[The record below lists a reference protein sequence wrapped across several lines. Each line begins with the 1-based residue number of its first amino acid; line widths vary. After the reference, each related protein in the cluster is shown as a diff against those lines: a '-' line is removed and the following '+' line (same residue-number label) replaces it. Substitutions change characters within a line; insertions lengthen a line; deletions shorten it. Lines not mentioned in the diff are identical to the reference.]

1 MRITKRV
8 VGILICIALSM
19 ACLAPNQGLNIWY
32 VDTLTK
38 VFPTDLPKSGSAG
51 ANAAE
56 LWGARNQHVSL
67 QFALRST
74 KPVASIVAECES
86 LKGLS
91 GATISDVKVNPV
103 SYVVVATN
111 SEDTPQE
118 ELVGEAPGWYP
129 DVLSDFPMVLKAN
142 KTGSIWITVHIPADA
157 TPGLYQGTLAVR
169 SGQQLL
175 AKAPIRLNIVGAQ
188 IPLEQTLKVT
198 NWFTLGDRQCRQFF
212 NAPQFSPEWWTL
224 IENVAQVMGDH
235 RQNVIITPL
244 EELTRAY
251 VAGGQIRYDFA
262 NFDRWVETFRS
273 KGGFKFI
280 EGSHLLDRAGGYN
293 EPLQVSTYQIEKGK
307 VQNVA
312 LPPDDGRVEPALVS
326 FLSALNKH
334 LEEKQWKSIY
344 LQHVLDEPHGSEPRQ
359 YARFA
364 GLIRRCL
371 PGVPTV
377 DAIDADNVAPE
388 VAQNS
393 DIWVPL
399 LGRFDNKVDMIQQ
412 RIQTGHEVWFYT
424 CLFPR
429 GRYMNRLI
437 DFPLIKMRLLH
448 WLNFQQN
455 LTGFLH
461 WGGNYWT
468 PQPMKNTQPVINMNE
483 EYLPPGDAFIV
494 YPDKAR
500 RSLFS
505 SIRLETMR
513 EGIEDYELLRS
524 LSKRN
529 PQEAQQI
536 VKQAITSFTDYVR
549 DVPTFRK
556 IQISLLEAAAR

>member
-1 MRITKRV
+1 M
-8 VGILICIALSM
+8 
-19 ACLAPNQGLNIWY
+19 
-32 VDTLTK
+32 
-38 VFPTDLPKSGSAG
+38 
-51 ANAAE
+51 
-56 LWGARNQHVSL
+56 
-67 QFALRST
+67 
-74 KPVASIVAECES
+74 
-86 LKGLS
+86 
-91 GATISDVKVNPV
+91 
-103 SYVVVATN
+103 
-111 SEDTPQE
+111 
-118 ELVGEAPGWYP
+118 
-129 DVLSDFPMVLKAN
+129 
-142 KTGSIWITVHIPADA
+142 
-157 TPGLYQGTLAVR
+157 
-169 SGQQLL
+169 
-175 AKAPIRLNIVGAQ
+175 
-188 IPLEQTLKVT
+188 
-198 NWFTLGDRQCRQFF
+198 
-212 NAPQFSPEWWTL
+212 
-224 IENVAQVMGDH
+224 
-235 RQNVIITPL
+235 
-244 EELTRAY
+244 
-251 VAGGQIRYDFA
+251 
-262 NFDRWVETFRS
+262 
-273 KGGFKFI
+273 
-280 EGSHLLDRAGGYN
+280 
-293 EPLQVSTYQIEKGK
+293 
-307 VQNVA
+307 
-312 LPPDDGRVEPALVS
+312 
-326 FLSALNKH
+326 
-334 LEEKQWKSIY
+334 
-344 LQHVLDEPHGSEPRQ
+344 
-359 YARFA
+359 
-364 GLIRRCL
+364 
-371 PGVPTV
+371 
-377 DAIDADNVAPE
+377 
-388 VAQNS
+388 
-393 DIWVPL
+393 

-536 VKQAITSFTDYVR
+536 VKQAISTFTEYVR